1 MIPLAHHWPPPW
13 MDCMPTYDVT
23 PRFEKDLARLTA
35 DDRERFR
42 QAVAKLIEDLR
53 RGRGFRPGLR
63 VEGVEGARGVF
74 EMTWSGD
81 GRATFQYG
89 DPVLPG
95 EPHLV
100 WRRVGTHA
108 VLANP

>member
-1 MIPLAHHWPPPW
+1 
-13 MDCMPTYDVT
+13 MPTYDVT
-23 PRFEKDLARLTA
+23 RRFERDFARLSA
-35 DDRERFR
+35 EDKERFR
-42 QAVAKLIEDLR
+42 QAVAKLVEDLR
-53 RGRGFRPGLR
+53 RGQGFRPGLR
-63 VEGVEGARGVF
+63 VDGVVGAQGVF
-74 EMTWSGD
+74 EMTRAGD

-89 DPVLPG
+89 DSIRSG